1 MIGINGVIDFEKS
14 DNNRVKL
21 HQEEIIKMNNP
32 ELTYESA
39 CNDNSIIHLFNNDNK
54 ILSKKISNTEIY
66 ILGKIYNENEDK
78 IIPNIY
84 NLFENQK
91 DRELCGFNGSYCI
104 VIFDQ
109 KEKSLSIYLDDNSV
123 IPIYYKQVSSSLF
136 ISWNIF
142 HLSQVKKTDSKINY
156 ENLFSWILIGG
167 RGFNDETR
175 YTDIKRLEPGSNLKF
190 QDKKIIIKKNDP
202 FKFIPSSLNEDQLLE
217 NCHSSIIKACDIRLK
232 NQNNFALGLSGGIDS
247 RLVFAA
253 LRKNYRKNI
262 YAYTYGPKGFVESDI
277 AKQICSHY
285 GYKHSHIFLN
295 RKLFIDHAK
304 DGLFYAGGASLFK
317 HGIQPHL
324 FSSIKNK
331 SGAKALMLGSALDLV
346 LGSTFSNDKI
356 YQFKNKSELLQYY
369 KDNIFNYSLEGF
381 REIFNNSKDA
391 THHYDYCY
399 ELIKSQIN
407 NTEGDTIADIND
419 ALSFEVRI
427 KRWYNYNL
435 VYPLYSLDLLLP
447 TYDKNF
453 LYDVSKV
460 PAHYRKD
467 SSFRIKLMNKIDIKV
482 AEYIYDSTMQ
492 PAKILPPQSIK
503 YKKIVTENEKKL
515 HLEWFQSNREDY
527 IPSNKYDANF
537 LEWIRVYPEYQI
549 FAKELLMG
557 ESKAKNKYLKSQKIG
572 NLIDQH
578 ISGLKDLHKQLVMLI
593 SSQIFLNL
601 HSERNQNIKYNF
613 KNL

>member
-14 DNNRVKL
+14 DKNRVKL

-32 ELTYESA
+32 ELTYETA
-39 CNDNSIIHLFNNDNK
+39 CNDNLLIHLFNNDNK
-54 ILSKKISNTEIY
+54 ILSKKISKTEIY

-78 IIPNIY
+78 IIQNIY

-104 VIFDQ
+104 VIFDH

-142 HLSQVKKTDSKINY
+142 HLSQVKKTDSKVNY

-190 QDKKIIIKKNDP
+190 LDKKIIIKKNDP

-217 NCHSSIIKACDIRLK
+217 NCHNSIIKACDTRLK
-232 NQNNFALGLSGGIDS
+232 NENNFALGLSGGIDS

-253 LRKNYRKNI
+253 LRKNYKKNI

-295 RKLFIDHAK
+295 RKLFIDYAK

-356 YQFKNKSELLQYY
+356 YQFRNKSELLQYY

-381 REIFNNSKDA
+381 REIFHNSKDA

-419 ALSFEVRI
+419 ALSFEIRI

-482 AEYIYDSTMQ
+482 AEYTYDSTMQ

-515 HLEWFQSNREDY
+515 QLKWFQSNRKDY

-537 LEWIRVYPEYQI
+537 LEWIRVYSEYQI
-549 FAKELLMG
+549 FVKEILMG